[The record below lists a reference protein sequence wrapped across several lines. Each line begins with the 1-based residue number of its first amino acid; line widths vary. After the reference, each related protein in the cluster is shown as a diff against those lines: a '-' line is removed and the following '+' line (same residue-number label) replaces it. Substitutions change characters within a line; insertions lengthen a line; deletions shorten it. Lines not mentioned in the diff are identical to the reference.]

1 MTTKNCTKSPNLVWK
16 DMCKKSLVWNVQLPG
31 KIFIQK
37 RGRTAIPL
45 WNIFVSVSTHI
56 KKSIVENVGNST
68 GIVNRFATFL
78 KGGNI
83 VSFNFTDVYDWS
95 NSCPDFFNIIP
106 VTQKVIL
113 K

>member
-1 MTTKNCTKSPNLVWK
+1 MSSYL
-16 DMCKKSLVWNVQLPG
+16 G
-31 KIFIQK
+31 KFPFRKEAGQQF
-37 RGRTAIPL
+37 PL

-56 KKSIVENVGNST
+56 KKSIVENVGNSA

-95 NSCPDFFNIIP
+95 IP
-106 VTQKVIL
+106 VQIFLISFLLHK

>member
-1 MTTKNCTKSPNLVWK
+1 MKRY
-16 DMCKKSLVWNVQLPG
+16 VQKVFSVKCPVTWENFHLE
-31 KIFIQK
+31 K
-37 RGRTAIPL
+37 RQDSKFPL

-83 VSFNFTDVYDWS
+83 VSFNFTDVYD
-95 NSCPDFFNIIP
+95 
-106 VTQKVIL
+106 
-113 K
+113 